1 MWTGMHT
8 SHVGALGSWMGTYV
22 LRWGSGFL
30 DGGVQSTLGPGFM
43 DWGIYVPCWSPRF
56 MGRGSHVRCW
66 GVLGS
71 WPGTQTSHVGAPGL
85 SLLWSLFSFLQM
97 CAWDPCCPPRRAKL
111 SSLLSPSGFTLA
123 HSCLLLAVFR
133 ECASGQKVSF
143 YVLGSLCVSLLLKYV
158 KSINLLLGLRE
169 TCQQAL
175 RPLTVFSPETNW

>member
-1 MWTGMHT
+1 MPDTAAAEMWTGMHT

-22 LRWGSGFL
+22 PRWGSGFL

-56 MGRGSHVRCW
+56 MGRGTHVRCW

-111 SSLLSPSGFTLA
+111 SFQ
-123 HSCLLLAVFR
+123 LLASPWPTLVCCWLF
-133 ECASGQKVSF
+133 
-143 YVLGSLCVSLLLKYV
+143 LGSVPVNRKSLSMCLALCVSLCFL
-158 KSINLLLGLRE
+158 N
-169 TCQQAL
+169 T
-175 RPLTVFSPETNW
+175 